1 MVHSIGG
8 GIVCTVFGT
17 VFGTVGCI
25 GYFGG
30 DDISELYV
38 FFQGAA
44 AQAIR
49 QGVIEEKS
57 D

>member
-8 GIVCTVFGT
+8 GTVCTVFGT